1 MFPDFY
7 EWFIFLEKIINKT
20 DYDWYLKP
28 HPQEDHVTKKII
40 DLFIKKNPSVK
51 LLPRNLSNSYIASKK
66 IDFALTV
73 FGTIASELPA
83 YGIKVINASKNNPHF
98 NYNFCINPKNVTEY
112 KKILL
117 NLKKNNF
124 KINKQDL
131 FEFHYMKKHYSD
143 FDSYLFTN
151 LEKYFRYY
159 KNRQIF
165 LTNKCYKLWLENFS
179 VKRHKDIIKMLENF
193 IKSGDYMITN
203 SHL

>member
-1 MFPDFY
+1 
-7 EWFIFLEKIINKT
+7 
-20 DYDWYLKP
+20 
-28 HPQEDHVTKKII
+28 
-40 DLFIKKNPSVK
+40 
-51 LLPRNLSNSYIASKK
+51 LS
-66 IDFALTV
+66 
-73 FGTIASELPA
+73 A

-98 NYNFCINPKNVTEY
+98 NYNFCINPKDIKEY
-112 KKILL
+112 RKILL

-143 FDSYLFTN
+143 FDSYLFTDP
-151 LEKYFRYY
+151 EKYFKYY

-165 LTNKCYKLWLENFS
+165 LTNKCYKLWLEDFS